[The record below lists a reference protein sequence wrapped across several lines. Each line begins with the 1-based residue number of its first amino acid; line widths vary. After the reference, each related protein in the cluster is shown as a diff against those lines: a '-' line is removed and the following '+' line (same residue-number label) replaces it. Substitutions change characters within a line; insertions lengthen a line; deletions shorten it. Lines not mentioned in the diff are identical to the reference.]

1 MTQEKIQVVC
11 ADGVALAAILLQ
23 PTQAAKAVVQINS
36 ATATPK
42 EYYLP
47 FAEYLVENGFIACV
61 FDYRGVCESATQ
73 PMKTYDFPYSDWGQK
88 DMAGVLEYLDE
99 RFPVLPKLVMGHSV
113 GGQKIGFA
121 DNYQKIKGMVTFA
134 TSAGYWGYMPL
145 TYRLT
150 THFFFHIFTPISNLL
165 FGYVAAKR
173 WGLMEDLPYR
183 VVKEW
188 RDYCSVPEYFFDKK
202 FYGKTTPIG
211 HYHHLTFPIQL
222 YWATD
227 DTIVNARSVES
238 FWKNVKSNKSIS
250 IETLSP
256 KDYGVAAIGHFGFFR
271 RKFRDI
277 LWPKALMKLEE
288 FLAMP

>member
-1 MTQEKIQVVC
+1 MTQEKTQIVC
-11 ADGVALAAILLQ
+11 SDGVALAAILLL
-23 PTQAAKAVVQINS
+23 PSHSPKAVVQINS

-47 FAEYLVENGFIACV
+47 FAQYLAENGFVACV

-73 PMKTYDFPYSDWGQK
+73 PMKSYDFPYTDWGKK
-88 DMAGVLEYLDE
+88 DMASVLDYLDG
-99 RFPVLPKLVMGHSV
+99 RFPSLSKLIMGHSV

-121 DNYQKIKGMVTFA
+121 DNHHKIKGMVTFA

-145 TYRLT
+145 KYRLT
-150 THFFFHIFTPISNLL
+150 TRFFFHVFTPISKLL

-173 WGLMEDLPYR
+173 LGLMEDLPYR

-188 RDYCSVPEYFFDKK
+188 RDYCSVPEYFFDPQ

-211 HYHHLTFPIQL
+211 HYQAFDFPIQL

-227 DTIVNARSVES
+227 DTIVNARSVAS
-238 FWKNVKSNKSIS
+238 FWKHVKSSKGIN
-250 IETLSP
+250 IETLTP
-256 KDYGVAAIGHFGFFR
+256 RDYGVSEIGHFGFFR

-277 LWPKALMKLEE
+277 LWPKALAKLEG
-288 FLAMP
+288 FLG